1 MGTVINETDGRVLRT
16 KQAIR
21 EAMVRLLQT
30 HDLDKV
36 SITLLCKEANVSRTT
51 FYHYYAIPED
61 CYNEIMEDL
70 LKQIDRESREADAD
84 TIACMQ
90 HFLDVVKKNQRLFK
104 IAYGTGFYN
113 SPIQKSFQYNVQYV
127 KEHSA
132 GWKDISE
139 EYLSFCNYGM
149 FGLVSEWLQ
158 KGCPGQG
165 EGIISFY
172 RELLEERG
180 LV

>member
-1 MGTVINETDGRVLRT
+1 M
-16 KQAIR
+16 KQT
-21 EAMVRLLQT
+21 E
-30 HDLDKV
+30 
-36 SITLLCKEANVSRTT
+36 
-51 FYHYYAIPED
+51 ED
-61 CYNEIMEDL
+61 CYNEIMEEILTDV
-70 LKQIDRESREADAD
+70 DRRSREAGYDN
-84 TIACMQ
+84 IACMQ
-90 HFLDVVKKNQRLFK
+90 NFVDTVKKNQRLFK

-113 SPIQKSFQYNVQYV
+113 SPIQKSFQYNVRYI

-132 GWKDISE
+132 GWKEISE

-158 KGCPGQG
+158 KGCPGRG
-165 EGIISFY
+165 EEIMSFY